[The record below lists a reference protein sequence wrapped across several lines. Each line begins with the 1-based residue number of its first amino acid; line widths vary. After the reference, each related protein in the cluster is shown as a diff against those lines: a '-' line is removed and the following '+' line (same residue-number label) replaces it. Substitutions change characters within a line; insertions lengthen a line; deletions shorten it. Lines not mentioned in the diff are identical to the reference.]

1 MNRDPITQAGAD
13 LLKAEL
19 KRLKTEERPKIIDA
33 VADARAH
40 GDLKENAE
48 YHAAREQ
55 QSFTEGRIGE
65 LEAAISNCQVIDV
78 TKLNVGDKVVFGATV
93 VLEEEQSGGHVT
105 YQIVG
110 DAEANIE
117 AGKIS
122 ISSPIAR
129 ALIGKSTDDEVEVQ
143 APAGDIVYF
152 IESIKYL

>member
-1 MNRDPITQAGAD
+1 MNRAPITQQGAD

-33 VADARAH
+33 VAEARAH

-55 QSFTEGRIGE
+55 QSFTEGRIAE
-65 LEAAISNCQVIDV
+65 LEGVIGNSQVIDV
-78 TKLNVGDKVVFGATV
+78 ASLNVGDKVVFGATV
-93 VLEEEQSGGHVT
+93 VLEDEEGNHVT

-110 DAEANIE
+110 DAEADID

-129 ALIGKSTDDEVEVQ
+129 AMIGKSEDDEIEVQ
-143 APAGDIVYF
+143 APAGDRVYF
-152 IESIKYL
+152 IESIKYI

>member
-1 MNRDPITQAGAD
+1 MQRAPITQAGAD
-13 LLKAEL
+13 SLKAEL
-19 KRLKTEERPKIIDA
+19 KRLKTEVRPKIIDA
-33 VADARAH
+33 VAEARAH

-55 QSFTEGRIGE
+55 QSFTEGRIAE
-65 LEAAISNCQVIDV
+65 LEGILSTAEVIDI

-93 VLEEEQSGGHVT
+93 TLEEEESGKKVS

-129 ALIGKSTDDEVEVQ
+129 AMIGKSVDDEVEVQ
-143 APAGDIVYF
+143 APGGTVVYF
-152 IESIKYL
+152 IEAIKYV

>member
-1 MNRDPITQAGAD
+1 MNRAPITQAGAD

-33 VADARAH
+33 VAEARAH

-55 QSFTEGRIGE
+55 QSFTEGRIAE
-65 LEAAISNCQVIDV
+65 LEGIISNSQVIDV
-78 TKLNVGDKVVFGATV
+78 SKLNVGDKVVFGATV
-93 VLEEEQSGGHVT
+93 NLEEEESGKHVT

-110 DAEANIE
+110 DAEADID

-129 ALIGKSTDDEVEVQ
+129 ALIGKSVDDEVEVQ

-152 IESIKYL
+152 IESIKYV